1 MRWVSRF
8 FLLLLLC
15 SNSFFFAQTDST
27 TSDLSKVLSAI
38 ENDWDV
44 TFSYQNSNLKNHQIT
59 RPRNIT
65 ELNEVLAYLEAKTLF
80 NYQLLPDGTITVAP
94 RKNLISLC
102 GELRQIDTGEPFVNV
117 EVVTPYQRITTDQKG
132 VFQGVALSPE
142 DPILLFQNE
151 KKLTSF
157 KASAF
162 LSGCPQTFIFGP
174 IERLEE
180 VLITSY
186 LSRGITKNNS
196 GSLTVDYNDFDILP
210 GLIEPDVLQTIQ
222 ALPGIQSIEE
232 RVSFLNIRG
241 GTNDQNL
248 ILLDGVKMYQ
258 SGHFFGLISAF
269 NPFLTQQVTV
279 VKNGTPAAYG
289 DGVSGMISMESSRK
303 LNDSISAGIGTNL
316 ISSDAFADIPLGKKA
331 SVQVAARSSINQLW
345 ESPTYDAYFNRV
357 FQNTEVISSSET
369 QSISDARFQFYDAS
383 TRFLYQ
389 PTSKDRF
396 RFNFL
401 GIANRIEF
409 VESAIIDDNF
419 IARQSDLKQNNISAG
434 LYYER
439 DWSPTIST
447 FFQAYFSD
455 YSLDSTNE
463 DVVNDQQLSQENNV
477 LENGFRIALRQ
488 KSQAHFTFFYGYQF
502 NETGIT
508 NFEGLNNPVFERTDK
523 QVLRTH
529 SLFGDVTYKAPKGST
544 TLTLGLRT
552 NYINKF
558 ETLLLEPRL
567 NFSQR
572 FLSYFT
578 FEILGEFKSQ
588 TTSQIIDFQNDFLGV
603 ENRRWV
609 LSNPNSIPILK
620 GKQIA
625 TGISYA
631 RRGWLVSIEPY
642 YKEVTGI
649 TSQSQRFQ
657 NQFASVRANGNYQVK
672 GIDVLL
678 NKRFDNINTWLSYSW
693 AENTYD
699 FPLLSPSKFLN
710 NLDVTH
716 SLTYG
721 VDYHW
726 KQFNFAGGL
735 NWHTGKPTTNP
746 VIGEEI
752 VNDVINYGPPNSER
766 IEDYFR
772 VDVSATY
779 QFNLNKKSDV
789 FLGVSVWNVLNTKNI
804 INQFY
809 RINASGNIEEVNEP
823 ALTFTPNA
831 TLRVL
836 F

>member
-8 FLLLLLC
+8 LLLLLLC
-15 SNSFFFAQTDST
+15 SNSFFFAQNST
-27 TSDLSKVLSAI
+27 PTVSLPKVFTTLESR
-38 ENDWDV
+38 WDV
-44 TFSYQNSNLKNHQIT
+44 TFSYQNSNLKGHQLST
-59 RPRNIT
+59 LPT
-65 ELNEVLAYLEAKTLF
+65 FTTLANALSYLENNTLF
-80 NYQLLPDGTITVAP
+80 QYTLLPDGTITVAP
-94 RKNLISLC
+94 RNNLISLC
-102 GELRQIDTGEPFVNV
+102 GILREIDTGTLVTKV
-117 EVVTPYQRITTDQKG
+117 TVRTPYQEVQTEDSGQ
-132 VFQGVALSPE
+132 FNAVALTPE
-142 DPILLFQNE
+142 DLIVIYSE
-151 KKLTSF
+151 GKELTRF
-157 KASAF
+157 KASVFA
-162 LSGCPQTFIFGP
+162 SGCPQTFVFGK
-174 IERLEE
+174 IEKLDE

-186 LSRGITKNNS
+186 LSRGITKNTN
-196 GSLTVDYNDFDILP
+196 GSLTVDYNEFDILP

-269 NPFLTQQVTV
+269 NPFLTQRVTV

-289 DGVSGMISMESSRK
+289 DGVSGMISMESSRRI
-303 LNDSISAGIGTNL
+303 NDSISAELGTNL
-316 ISSDAFADIPLGKKA
+316 ISSDGFADIPLGAKA
-331 SVQVAARSSINQLW
+331 SVQIAARSSINQLW
-345 ESPTYDAYFNRV
+345 ESPTYSAYFDRV
-357 FQNTEVISSSET
+357 FQNTEVISNSET
-369 QSISDARFQFYDAS
+369 QSVSDARFQFFDAS

-389 PTSKDRF
+389 PTEKDRI

-401 GIANRIEF
+401 GIGNRIEF

-419 IARQSDLKQNNISAG
+419 IARQSDLKQNNLALG

-439 DWSPTIST
+439 DWSPTLST
-447 FFQAYFSD
+447 YFQAYFSD

-477 LENGFRIALRQ
+477 LENGFRLAFREQRNPSL
-488 KSQAHFTFFYGYQF
+488 TYTYGYQF

-508 NFEGLNNPVFERTDK
+508 NFEGLNNPIFRRTDK

-529 SLFGDVTYKAPKGST
+529 SVFGDVTYKTRNGATS
-544 TLTLGLRT
+544 LVVGLRS
-552 NYINKF
+552 NYIDKF
-558 ETLLLEPRL
+558 GTLLLEPRL

-578 FEILGEFKSQ
+578 FEVLGEFKSQ

-620 GKQIA
+620 GRQIS
-625 TGISYA
+625 TGVSYS
-631 RRGWLVSIEPY
+631 RRGWQVSIEPY
-642 YKEVTGI
+642 WKEVTGI

-657 NQFASVRANGNYQVK
+657 NQFASVRANGNYEVV
-672 GIDVLL
+672 GVDVLL
-678 NKRFDNINTWLSYSW
+678 NKRFDQINTWLSYSW
-693 AENTYD
+693 AQNTYD
-699 FPLLSPSKFLN
+699 FPLLTPSEFLN

-721 VDYHW
+721 IDYHW

-735 NWHTGKPTTNP
+735 NWRTGKPTTNP
-746 VIGEEI
+746 IEGNEI
-752 VNDVINYGPPNSER
+752 ENGVINYSRPNSDR
-766 IEDYFR
+766 IKDYFR
-772 VDVSATY
+772 VDLSATY
-779 QFNLNKKSDV
+779 QFALGRTSQM
-789 FLGVSVWNVLNTKNI
+789 FLGASVWNLLNTKNT

-809 RINASGNIEEVNEP
+809 RINASGNIEQVNEP
-823 ALTFTPNA
+823 ALSFTPNA
-831 TLRVL
+831 TLRVM